1 MPCPL
6 VTLVP
11 HGSPR
16 GALSDL
22 AGRGIRAGEIQ
33 PGAQQVRFAAVLDPD
48 GNRVTPIENPVT

>member
-1 MPCPL
+1 MSL
-6 VTLVP
+6 E
-11 HGSPR
+11 S
-16 GALSDL
+16 ALSDL